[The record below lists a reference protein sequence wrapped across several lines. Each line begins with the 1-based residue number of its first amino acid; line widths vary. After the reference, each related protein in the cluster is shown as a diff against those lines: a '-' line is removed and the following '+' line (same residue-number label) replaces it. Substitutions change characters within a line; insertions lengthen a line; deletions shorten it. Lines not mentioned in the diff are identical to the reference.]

1 MAYKI
6 PAMIRDC
13 TVEKNMAG
21 TYLTWNDFTFAIS
34 LFLKNGAFYP
44 ESLLKFIRWIAFI
57 RPYIDLYQPEYI
69 IQYCEFSPYSS
80 LRKLFLKRHNIKI
93 ANVAHGEVFISCRS
107 AFSSFD
113 QYFEWTITPSSMH
126 DAMHIEYKDYFSF
139 NPCED
144 LPFAPSVET
153 PVLGFLWPGY

>member
-1 MAYKI
+1 PSKYLWRAICQYRCQCTARKKSARFAANVAAFACLPLIPLFIRRAKRQNKTACRYLKVNFHMAYKI

-44 ESLLKFIRWIAFI
+44 ELLLKFIRWIAFI

-69 IQYCEFSPYSS
+69 IQYCEFSRYSS

-93 ANVAHGEVFISCRS
+93 
-107 AFSSFD
+107 
-113 QYFEWTITPSSMH
+113 
-126 DAMHIEYKDYFSF
+126 
-139 NPCED
+139 
-144 LPFAPSVET
+144 
-153 PVLGFLWPGY
+153 